1 MTASARTPSTQAA
14 EFAIDNRFYLAA
26 FNHLTPFPG
35 TPLFA
40 RLQREGRL
48 IYERWWLDERYG
60 YNGIPFQPADHGAR
74 RHPAGLPA
82 RAPPLLHLAQ
92 HRCGAPSTR

>member
-1 MTASARTPSTQAA
+1 MPSTQAA
-14 EFAIDNRFYLAA
+14 EFAIDHRFYLAA

-48 IYERWWLDERYG
+48 LYERWWLDERYG
-60 YNGIPFQPADHGAR
+60 YNGIPFQPSAMAPDDIR
-74 RHPAGLPA
+74 AGLPA
-82 RAPPLLHLAQ
+82 RAAQ
-92 HRCGAPSTR
+92 VLFLGEHGAARHRSR